1 MAIGSNQP
9 FRPSGTTQLSVNNTS
24 TAGALIGNGDS
35 VLIYNAS
42 ATIAFV
48 RFGTDLT
55 VAASPTDTPIPA
67 NARMLLHIGS
77 LATTVGAVLSS
88 GSGAV
93 FFTRGD
99 GTVY

>member
-9 FRPSGTTQLSVNNTS
+9 FRPSGTTQLNVNNTS
-24 TAGALIGNGDS
+24 ANIALIGSGDS
-35 VLIYNAS
+35 VLIHNAS
-42 ATIAFV
+42 AALAFV
-48 RFGTDLT
+48 RFGTDST
-55 VAASPTDTPIPA
+55 MVASVADTPIPA
-67 NARMLLHIGS
+67 NARMLMHIGS
-77 LATTVGAVLSS
+77 LVTTVAAVLSS

>member
-9 FRPSGTTQLSVNNTS
+9 FRASGTTQLSAGSSSTS
-24 TAGALIGNGDS
+24 TALNGGGES

-42 ATIAFV
+42 SSPAFV
-48 RFGTDLT
+48 RFGTDST
-55 VAASPTDTPIPA
+55 VVASATDTPIPA
-67 NARMLLHIGS
+67 NARMLMHIGS
-77 LATTVGAVLSS
+77 FVITAAAILSS
-88 GSGAV
+88 GSGLV